1 MGGRER
7 GREGGSERARERERE
22 TDSERERER
31 AYVQEIEREKERRR
45 KKCDYGGT
53 FQIIIS
59 YVIHMRESCH
69 TCEESHVTCARESCH
84 TYELCIHGGA
94 GRGLR
99 TWRQS

>member
-1 MGGRER
+1 VGGRER

-31 AYVQEIEREKERRR
+31 AYVQEIEREKERKR

-59 YVIHMRESCH
+59 YVIHMRESSSEICHYVRATH
-69 TCEESHVTCARESCH
+69 TCDTTLSEV
-84 TYELCIHGGA
+84 
-94 GRGLR
+94 
-99 TWRQS
+99 